1 MERLTPNNKR
11 EKTKKIICVVLVVV
25 AVLGLGGLGGYAI
38 GQFDKDK
45 EVANAREE
53 AERMR
58 AESHSN
64 GNDSGSSTG
73 QPVSVKTATE
83 LTCNAD
89 ELSLA
94 VTPNGEGDAA
104 GMRGYEVALE
114 NTSDRTCTLVG
125 YPGVS
130 LVNENG
136 NQIGEPAERIEDA
149 EEETVTLEP
158 GTRALSA
165 MTIPNSDNF
174 PDGECKDG
182 ATKLRVYPPNDTG
195 YLSVGTEI
203 TTWCNGFSVAPVLS
217 DK

>member
-11 EKTKKIICVVLVVV
+11 EKTKKIMCVVLVVV
-25 AVLGLGGLGGYAI
+25 AVLGLGGLAGYAI
-38 GQFDKDK
+38 GQLDKEK

-53 AERMR
+53 AEKKQQ
-58 AESHSN
+58 ESHAN
-64 GNDSGSSTG
+64 GNNGSPTHENA
-73 QPVSVKTATE
+73 PAKVVTE
-83 LTCNAD
+83 STCNAD

-94 VTPNGEGDAA
+94 VTPSGEGDAA
-104 GMRGYEVALE
+104 GMRGYEVVLE
-114 NTSDRTCTLVG
+114 NTGERTCTLAG

-165 MTIPNSDNF
+165 VMMPNSDNF
-174 PDGECKDG
+174 PDGECQDG

-195 YLSVGTEI
+195 YLSVATEM
-203 TTWCNGFSVAPVLS
+203 TTWCKGFSVAPVLS
-217 DK
+217 DR